1 MNRATKM
8 VLLWFG
14 EEMRNDGVN
23 AVKERIDDELDKFAE
38 KTPHW
43 IVDVCGINLLVDS
56 EVEWDVL
63 RDLIN
68 DCN

>member
-1 MNRATKM
+1 
-8 VLLWFG
+8 
-14 EEMRNDGVN
+14 MRSDGVN
-23 AVKERIDDELDKFAE
+23 AVKERIDNELDKFAE

>member
-1 MNRATKM
+1 
-8 VLLWFG
+8 
-14 EEMRNDGVN
+14 MRNDGVN